1 MINNI
6 IYAIVVLIIIFS
18 LYHFVKD
25 MFIFFNEFWY
35 METPFTKAYAR
46 FMKFQYKYF

>member
-6 IYAIVVLIIIFS
+6 VYAIVVLIILFS

-25 MFIFFNEFWY
+25 MAIFFNKLWY
-35 METPFTKAYAR
+35 METPFTRVYAK
-46 FMKFQYKYF
+46 FMRFQYDYL